1 LAVAFQPAR
10 RESQVMSL
18 CSLWAAN
25 HESPITNHAV
35 PRTHRLVRS
44 TSFLPALILGIA
56 VSALTQA
63 AADDDPRRDVVVET
77 VERVMPAVVNIAT
90 EEVVEYRDPFA
101 ELFREFYGYYYRN
114 RPRST
119 RFSLGSGVIIDE
131 DGYVLTNLHV
141 VQRATKIWVQLAD
154 GREFEAQPIVGTTRR
169 DVALLRLIAPDAETF
184 QAIQFADDDD
194 LLLGETVLALGNP
207 FGLGGSVS
215 RGILSS
221 KNRRPTL
228 EDQPLAVE
236 DWLQTDAAINPGS
249 SGGPLVNLRAEL
261 IGLNVAVHHEGQGIG
276 FAIPIRQVAEALA
289 EIFTPEIETSRWFG
303 ARLKPGIP
311 PLQITAIDR
320 DSPAE
325 TAGLRVN
332 DLVTAINGTNPR
344 SFVHGML
351 LLTNDDDAE
360 TVRLTIRRDGKQRE
374 IDVKFSTLEALIQK
388 RIGITVQ
395 EMDSVLAQQFGL
407 AARQGLLVSHV
418 EADSPAAEANLEAGH
433 VIAVI
438 DDLATPD
445 LLSAATALGP
455 KEHDE
460 SATIS
465 VLVERRRGPFRQMQQ
480 ARVRLKVR

>member
-1 LAVAFQPAR
+1 V
-10 RESQVMSL
+10 
-18 CSLWAAN
+18 
-25 HESPITNHAV
+25 
-35 PRTHRLVRS
+35 
-44 TSFLPALILGIA
+44 
-56 VSALTQA
+56 
-63 AADDDPRRDVVVET
+63 DPRRDVVVET

-101 ELFREFYGYYYRN
+101 DLFREFWGFYYRN

-141 VQRATKIWVQLAD
+141 VQRATKVWVQFAD

-169 DVALLRLIAPDAETF
+169 DVALLRLVAADDEKF
-184 QAIQFADDDD
+184 HAIRFAGDDD

-261 IGLNVAVHHEGQGIG
+261 IGLNVAVHSEGQGIG
-276 FAIPIRQVAEALA
+276 FAIPIRQIAEALSG
-289 EIFTPEIETSRWFG
+289 IFTPEVETSRWFG
-303 ARLKPGIP
+303 ARLKPGTT
-311 PLQITAIDR
+311 PLRIIAVDR

-325 TAGLRVN
+325 IAGLRTG
-332 DLVTAINGTNPR
+332 DLVTTINETSPR

-351 LLTNDDDAE
+351 LLTQDPDAK
-360 TVRLTIRRDGKQRE
+360 TVRLKLQRDGKPHE
-374 IDVKFSTLEALIQK
+374 LSVKFGDLESLIQK
-388 RIGITVQ
+388 RIGVTAQ
-395 EMDSVLAQQFGL
+395 EMDAVLAQQFGL
-407 AARQGLLVSHV
+407 AAGQGLLVSHV
-418 EADSPAAEANLEAGH
+418 ETDSPAARASFEAGH
-433 VIAVI
+433 VIAAI
-438 DDLATPD
+438 DDMATPD

-455 KEHDE
+455 KAHDE
-460 SATIS
+460 TVTVS

-480 ARVRLKVR
+480 VRVRLNVR